1 VLCFNRLTDLLGDE
15 EIVSLPES
23 ILLSITVIVFVI
35 MLLKQYRVLYF
46 FAWYTINSIVL
57 FALRVIDGDGVAS
70 AFFDSFGLVGI
81 GMLIFFVYYI
91 KNKFLLKDK
100 EG

>member
-1 VLCFNRLTDLLGDE
+1 M
-15 EIVSLPES
+15 SLPES
-23 ILLSITVIVFVI
+23 ILLGITVIVFVV
-35 MLLKQYRVLYF
+35 MLLKQCRVLYF

-57 FALRVIDGDGVAS
+57 FALRVIDGDGIAS
-70 AFFDSFGLVGI
+70 AFLDSFSLVGV

-91 KNKFLLKDK
+91 KNKFILQDK